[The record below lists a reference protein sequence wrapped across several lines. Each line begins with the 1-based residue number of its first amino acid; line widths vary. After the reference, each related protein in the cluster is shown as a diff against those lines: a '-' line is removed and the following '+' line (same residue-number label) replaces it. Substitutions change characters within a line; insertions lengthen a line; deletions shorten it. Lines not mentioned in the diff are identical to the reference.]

1 VRWLDLREG
10 TRTLEVSYPSR
21 VTEVGSAP
29 GGVGMTAVGVAYI
42 RAQESLRKD
51 RLFEDPLAARFVEA
65 SGWTPPDSVE
75 AEVGDA
81 SADVRAY
88 WGTVVQSVI
97 VRTRFLDEYAMDAA
111 ASGVRQFVILGAGLD
126 ARAFRLAWPSG
137 MRVFEIDVPDMI
149 DFKENALTG
158 VAPKPRAQRI
168 VVPADLTAD
177 WFPRLQD
184 AGFDPS
190 QQSGWLAEGLLIYLT
205 AEHNEALLRTIST
218 ASLAGS
224 RLGITLGGKG
234 SLDVPGD
241 DGLHGEALGSVGSVR
256 AMWQSEAPDDPAAW
270 LAGHGWD
277 AEVFSARE
285 RAAAYGRPLPD
296 DAPQSAM
303 RALVRAV
310 RF

>member
-1 VRWLDLREG
+1 MR
-10 TRTLEVSYPSR
+10 
-21 VTEVGSAP
+21 
-29 GGVGMTAVGVAYI
+29 
-42 RAQESLRKD
+42 QD
-51 RLFEDPLAARFVEA
+51 RLFEDPLASTFVEA
-65 SGWTPPDSVE
+65 SGWTPPVSVE
-75 AEVGDA
+75 VEVGDA
-81 SADVRAY
+81 PADVRAY

-149 DFKENALTG
+149 EFKERALAG
-158 VAPKPRAQRI
+158 VATTPRAQRF
-168 VVPADLTAD
+168 VVSADLTDD
-177 WFPRLQD
+177 WFPHLQG

-190 QQSGWLAEGLLIYLT
+190 QRSAWLAEGLLIYLT
-205 AEHNEALLRTIST
+205 SEQNEAMLRTISS

-224 RLGITLGGKG
+224 RLGMTLGGKG
-234 SLDVPGD
+234 SLDVPGAD
-241 DGLHGEALGSVGSVR
+241 AVDGEALGSVGSVR
-256 AMWQSEAPDDPAAW
+256 AMWQSEAPDDPATW
-270 LAGHGWD
+270 LGSYGWSAD
-277 AEVFSARE
+277 VFSARE

-310 RF
+310 RV

>member
-1 VRWLDLREG
+1 
-10 TRTLEVSYPSR
+10 
-21 VTEVGSAP
+21 
-29 GGVGMTAVGVAYI
+29 MTAVGVAYI
-42 RAQESLRKD
+42 RAQESMRPD
-51 RLFEDPLAARFVEA
+51 RLFDDPLASKFVEA
-65 SGWTPPDSVE
+65 SGWTPPVSVD
-75 AEVGDA
+75 AEVRDA
-81 SADVRAY
+81 RSDVRAY

-97 VRTRFLDEYAMDAA
+97 VRTRFLDEYALDAA
-111 ASGVRQFVILGAGLD
+111 AAGVRQFVILGAGLD
-126 ARAFRLAWPSG
+126 ARAYRLAWPTG
-137 MRVFEIDVPDMI
+137 MRVFEVDVADMIGFKEDALIDV
-149 DFKENALTG
+149 AT
-158 VAPKPRAQRI
+158 KPRAQRI
-168 VVPADLTAD
+168 VVPADLTED
-177 WFPRLQD
+177 WFPRLRD
-184 AGFDPS
+184 AGFDPA

-218 ASLAGS
+218 ASPAGS

-241 DGLHGEALGSVGSVR
+241 DEIHGEALGSVGSVR

-270 LAGHGWD
+270 LSGYGWD

-310 RF
+310 RV